1 MLAGVALPVWAD
13 APATSPR
20 PVTRGGLDRGADSE
34 VARLIEAAKLGGAV
48 GFCVADAAT
57 GVMLE
62 CGGADQPMAPASVCK
77 AVTSLYALEKL
88 GPVHRFTT
96 RVMRV
101 GAVVDGRLEGDLI
114 LAGGGDPTLD
124 TDSLGDLV
132 AALAATGL
140 REVTG
145 RFLAYGAAIPERER
159 ISADQPDHVGYNP
172 AISGLMLNFNRVY
185 FEWKRANG
193 DWALGMDARGE
204 RFVPPVHMAS
214 ARLAKREVPVFT
226 YERGEKEDRWTVAQS
241 ALGQDGSRWLPVRHP
256 AIYVAEVFATLCRA
270 QGIVLK
276 EAEVVTVLPEGAV
289 QMVAHDSAVLTD
301 LLRSML
307 KFSTNL
313 TAEAVGLAASGAG
326 TLEGSAAA
334 MTVRYC
340 GALGRS
346 FGAGAELA
354 DHGGGYDAGDDR
366 RKGHAD
372 RQAAGRADARSRAGG
387 RGGQRA
393 QGQQGAGASQE
404 RHAEFRVL
412 PVGLY
417 RCAGRT
423 RAGFCDFHRRP
434 ATTRR
439 DSDCRAGNAQRRQKR
454 GQAVAPLA
462 GAVDCPLGRRLSL
475 RLHMPHPRAPFDSG
489 GVQTIKIQL
498 FAHLFH

>member
-1 MLAGVALPVWAD
+1 MVLGQVVGRRFVLGAMLAGVALPVWAD

-62 CGGADQPMAPASVCK
+62 SGGADQPMAPASVCK

-334 MTVRYC
+334 MTDWARRRFGIAGRLGDHSGLGPNSRITAADMMRVMIGAKATQTGKLLGGLMRDHGLVDAEGNERKDSRVRVRAKSGTLNFVSCLSGYI
-340 GALGRS
+340 GAPEGR
-346 FGAGAELA
+346 ELA
-354 DHGGGYDAGDDR
+354 FAIFTGDLPRRDAIPIAERETPKGVKSWVR
-366 RKGHAD
+366 RSRRLQGQLIA
-372 RQAAGRADARSRAGG
+372 RWADAY
-387 RGGQRA
+387 
-393 QGQQGAGASQE
+393 
-404 RHAEFRVL
+404 L
-412 PVGLY
+412 
-417 RCAGRT
+417 
-423 RAGFCDFHRRP
+423 
-434 ATTRR
+434 
-439 DSDCRAGNAQRRQKR
+439 
-454 GQAVAPLA
+454 
-462 GAVDCPLGRRLSL
+462 
-475 RLHMPHPRAPFDSG
+475 
-489 GVQTIKIQL
+489 
-498 FAHLFH
+498 

>member
-1 MLAGVALPVWAD
+1 MPVWAE
-13 APATSPR
+13 APVTSPR
-20 PVTRGGLDRGADSE
+20 PVTRKV
-34 VARLIEAAKLGGAV
+34 VARVPEQGTAPLIEAAKLGGLV

-57 GVMLE
+57 GAVLE
-62 CGGADQPMAPASVCK
+62 QSGADKPMPPASVCK

-88 GPVHRFTT
+88 GPDHRFAT

-101 GAVVDGRLEGDLI
+101 GAVTNGRLEGDLV

-132 AALAATGL
+132 AALAASGL

-145 RFLAYGAAIPERER
+145 RFLAYAAAIPERER

-214 ARLAKREVPVFT
+214 ARLAKREVPIFT
-226 YERGEKEDRWTVAQS
+226 YERGEREDRWTVAQS

-270 QGIVLK
+270 HGIVLK
-276 EAEVVTVLPEGAV
+276 EAEVVTALPEGAA
-289 QMVAHDSAVLTD
+289 QIVAHDSAPLAD
-301 LLRSML
+301 LLKDML

-334 MTVRYC
+334 MT
-340 GALGRS
+340 
-346 FGAGAELA
+346 
-354 DHGGGYDAGDDR
+354 DW
-366 RKGHAD
+366 
-372 RQAAGRADARSRAGG
+372 
-387 RGGQRA
+387 
-393 QGQQGAGASQE
+393 
-404 RHAEFRVL
+404 
-412 PVGLY
+412 
-417 RCAGRT
+417 
-423 RAGFCDFHRRP
+423 
-434 ATTRR
+434 
-439 DSDCRAGNAQRRQKR
+439 AQRRFGIAGRLGDHSGLGPNSRISPADMMRVMIGAKKTPT
-454 GQAVAPLA
+454 GSLLA
-462 GAVDCPLGRRLSL
+462 GLMREHGLVDAEGNERKGSKIKVHAKSGTLNFVSCLAGYIGAPEGRELAFAIFTGDLPRRDAIPIAEREQPRGVKSWVKRSRRLQ
-475 RLHMPHPRAPFDSG
+475 G
-489 GVQTIKIQL
+489 QL
-498 FAHLFH
+498 IARWADAYL

>member
-1 MLAGVALPVWAD
+1 MLAGVALPVWAE

-20 PVTRGGLDRGADSE
+20 PVTRGGVARGGVDQG
-34 VARLIEAAKLGGAV
+34 VARLVEAAKLGGAV

-57 GVMLE
+57 GEVLE
-62 CGGADQPMAPASVCK
+62 SAGADQPMAPASVCK

-88 GPVHRFTT
+88 GPAHRFTT

-101 GAVVDGRLEGDLI
+101 GAVVDGRLEGDLV

-214 ARLAKREVPVFT
+214 ARLAKREVPIFT

-276 EAEVVTVLPEGAV
+276 EAEVMAALPAGAV
-289 QMVAHDSAVLTD
+289 QVVAHDSAALPD

-334 MTVRYC
+334 MTDWARRRFGIAGRLGDHSGLGPHSRISAADMMRVMIGAKATPTGKLLAGLMRDHGLVDAEGNERKDSTVRVRAKSGTLNFVSCLSGYI
-340 GALGRS
+340 GAPEGRS
-346 FGAGAELA
+346 LAFAIFTGDLPRRDAIPIAE
-354 DHGGGYDAGDDR
+354 R
-366 RKGHAD
+366 ETPKGVKSWVKRSRSLQGQLIA
-372 RQAAGRADARSRAGG
+372 RWADAY
-387 RGGQRA
+387 
-393 QGQQGAGASQE
+393 
-404 RHAEFRVL
+404 L
-412 PVGLY
+412 
-417 RCAGRT
+417 
-423 RAGFCDFHRRP
+423 
-434 ATTRR
+434 
-439 DSDCRAGNAQRRQKR
+439 
-454 GQAVAPLA
+454 
-462 GAVDCPLGRRLSL
+462 
-475 RLHMPHPRAPFDSG
+475 
-489 GVQTIKIQL
+489 
-498 FAHLFH
+498 